1 MNPSEIVS
9 RAHQLWSTH
18 APYRHVIDATVG
30 NGHDSLFLAPLSARI
45 DGIDIQP
52 LAIRRSTA
60 RLAACPNTFLHL
72 DNFTHLKSYSSPKT
86 DLIIFNLGFLP
97 GAGKQI
103 STAAEESSKAIALAY
118 DALCSGGH
126 LCIAVYPRHPGGQA
140 ELEAIDLL
148 IEQNKWTHE
157 KEVFETSDTLFWIAK
172 NN

>member
-1 MNPSEIVS
+1 MNPSEIVI
-9 RAHQLWSTH
+9 RTHKLLSTH

-30 NGHDSLFLAPLSARI
+30 NGHDSLFLAPLSTRI

-52 LAIRRSTA
+52 LAIRRSTE
-60 RLAACPNTFLHL
+60 RLAACPNVFLHL

-97 GAGKQI
+97 GASKEI
-103 STAAEESSKAIALAY
+103 STTAEESSKAIALAY

-140 ELEAIDLL
+140 ELHA
-148 IEQNKWTHE
+148 IEQILADTQWVYE
-157 KEVFETSDTLFWIAK
+157 KEVFETSDTLFWITK
-172 NN
+172 